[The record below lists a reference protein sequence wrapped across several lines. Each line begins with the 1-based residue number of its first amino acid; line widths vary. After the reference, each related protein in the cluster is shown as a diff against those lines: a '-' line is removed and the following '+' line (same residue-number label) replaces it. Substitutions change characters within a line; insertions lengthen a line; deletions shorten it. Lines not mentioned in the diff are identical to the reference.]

1 MCLFL
6 VPGGKMEINKAYL
19 KSIPGILG
27 IVQVVIN
34 LTVYNKFSVFNV
46 SKKITC
52 TPFYDF

>member
-46 SKKITC
+46 SKNTC